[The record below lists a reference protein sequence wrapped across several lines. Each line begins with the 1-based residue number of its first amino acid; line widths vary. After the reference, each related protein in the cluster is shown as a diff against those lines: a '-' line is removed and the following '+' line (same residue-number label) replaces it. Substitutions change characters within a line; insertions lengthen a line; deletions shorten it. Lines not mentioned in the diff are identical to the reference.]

1 MREIRLR
8 NGAFWIE
15 TPKLIFL
22 LDESG
27 NPYDSLLD
35 LMSMKLKEFLEFCRK
50 LMFFEVRVLTV
61 GPYFITVYIYK
72 YTNLLIYFDEV
83 EGLAIKWIATTSIL
97 VLSTPNT
104 EPSQRSHLPRSCCE
118 IEDIGLTMS
127 QCQIVTPE
135 DKNKCITIAP
145 SSYNI
150 ESDVTVTPPLSFYLV
165 IGVLS
170 IIPVAIHAIIEH
182 NGHVNFEA
190 KLYIQ

>member
-8 NGAFWIE
+8 NRAFWIE

-35 LMSMKLKEFLEFCRK
+35 PMSMKLKEFQEFCRK
-50 LMFFEVRVLTV
+50 LMFSEVRVLTV

-72 YTNLLIYFDEV
+72 FARRIYFDEV
-83 EGLAIKWIATTSIL
+83 EGLAVKWIATTSIL

-127 QCQIVTPE
+127 QCRIVTPE

-145 SSYNI
+145 SSYNT
-150 ESDVTVTPPLSFYLV
+150 ESDVTVTPALRFHLV
-165 IGVLS
+165 IRVLS
-170 IIPVAIHAIIEH
+170 IVLVVIHAIIEH